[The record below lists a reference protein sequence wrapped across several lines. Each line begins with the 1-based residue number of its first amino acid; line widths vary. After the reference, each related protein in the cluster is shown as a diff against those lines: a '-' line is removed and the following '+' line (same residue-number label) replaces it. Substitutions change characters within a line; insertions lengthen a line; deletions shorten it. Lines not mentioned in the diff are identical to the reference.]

1 MTLRKQESLRDD
13 LYKAIDKVLED
24 HTERGTFE
32 DFWIN
37 ASLTEMVTNS
47 AMKQITDLDGYYSEA
62 INDGIVNP

>member
-1 MTLRKQESLRDD
+1 MTLRNQESLRDD

-37 ASLTEMVTNS
+37 DSLTEMVTNS
-47 AMKQITDLDGYYSEA
+47 AMKQITDLDVYYSEA
-62 INDGIVNP
+62 LNEGIVTL